1 MYKLENEKEYNRSQT
16 YDKTNTMENPMNYLM
31 NKFNKANT
39 TTEPKN
45 TNIKEN
51 FEIQGRL
58 FNDYC
63 R

>member
-1 MYKLENEKEYNRSQT
+1 
-16 YDKTNTMENPMNYLM
+16 MNYLM

-58 FNDYC
+58 FNDYF